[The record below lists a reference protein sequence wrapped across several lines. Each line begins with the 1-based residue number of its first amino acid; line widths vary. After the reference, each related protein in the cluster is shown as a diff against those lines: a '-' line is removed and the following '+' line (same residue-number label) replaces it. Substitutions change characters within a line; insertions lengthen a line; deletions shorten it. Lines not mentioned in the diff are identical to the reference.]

1 MAQLWFPKA
10 EDDAGGDAGTGHG
23 TVTEVLPDVVGLDE
37 SNPHMAP
44 DLDVEPTTECHGKC
58 RLREY

>member
-1 MAQLWFPKA
+1 MAQLWFPQA
-10 EDDAGGDAGTGHG
+10 EDNAGGDAGTGHG
-23 TVTEVLPDVVGLDE
+23 TVTEVLPGVVGLDE

-44 DLDVEPTTECHGKC
+44 DLDVKPATERHGKC